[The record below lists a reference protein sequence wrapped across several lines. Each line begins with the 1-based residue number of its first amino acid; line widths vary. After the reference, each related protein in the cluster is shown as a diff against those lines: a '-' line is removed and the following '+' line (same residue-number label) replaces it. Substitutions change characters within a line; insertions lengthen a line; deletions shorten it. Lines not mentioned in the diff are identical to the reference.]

1 MTDFEPIL
9 FDSPS
14 NVLKK
19 SASFI
24 VKSALPTAGLSG
36 KRVDPEA
43 LKPWNQPI
51 GNCSVEEIM
60 KHRVTNLAVEDV
72 ECQDAFYV
80 ADLGE
85 IARQHLQFRTL
96 LPRVE
101 PFYGMPL
108 VFYHLILEILKIP

>member
-1 MTDFEPIL
+1 MADVEPIAPL
-9 FDSPS
+9 FDPTHHG
-14 NVLKK
+14 LIKK

-24 VKSALPTAGLSG
+24 VKSASLNPKPAL
-36 KRVDPEA
+36 

-51 GNCSVEEIM
+51 GNCSVEDIM
-60 KHRVTNLAVEDV
+60 KHRVTELAARDI

-101 PFYGMPL
+101 PFYGT
-108 VFYHLILEILKIP
+108 